1 MVVELFLGWAE
12 LPILLFGHECVSP
25 LLHLDSTT

>member
-1 MVVELFLGWAE
+1 LGWAE
-12 LPILLFGHECVSP
+12 LLISFLFLLGHECVLP

>member
-1 MVVELFLGWAE
+1 VVELFLGWAE
-12 LPILLFGHECVSP
+12 LPILLFVHECVSP

>member
-1 MVVELFLGWAE
+1 VVELFFWGGLSY
-12 LPILLFGHECVSP
+12 ISFLFGHECVSP

>member
-1 MVVELFLGWAE
+1 LGWAE
-12 LPILLFGHECVSP
+12 LPMLLFGHECVLP